1 MVGANLRPARTGWH
15 SSMTEQEKI
24 TIMIVD
30 DEELARMRIREL
42 VLKDPELHVMC
53 ECSNGAEAVDAL
65 AKSKPDILFLDIQ
78 MPDLN
83 GFGVLRK
90 LNTNEMPIVIFVTAF
105 DEFAIKAFELHAFD
119 YLLKPFKKKRF
130 EDAVQHAKNAL
141 RTRNQKEW
149 IHRTFSVLESIS
161 LRGKYMDRFTIKDKG
176 RIFFLKARNV
186 DWIEAEDNY
195 VRLHA
200 GKDSYLIRE
209 KIGSVEKELDPADFV
224 RIHRGAIVNVESI
237 QELQQWFKRD
247 YRVVLR
253 NGTILPLGRCYRN
266 QLRKVL
272 HSEF

>member
-1 MVGANLRPARTGWH
+1 
-15 SSMTEQEKI
+15 MTEQKI

-30 DEELARMRIREL
+30 DEELARLRIREL
-42 VLKDPELHVMC
+42 VQKDPELHVIS
-53 ECSNGAEAVDAL
+53 ECSNGTEAVNVL
-65 AKSKPDILFLDIQ
+65 MQSKPDILFLDIQ

-83 GFGVLRK
+83 GFAVLRK
-90 LNTNEMPIVIFVTAF
+90 LNTNDMPMVIFVTAF

-149 IHRTFSVLESIS
+149 IQRTYS
-161 LRGKYMDRFTIKDKG
+161 LLKSMTARGRYMDRFTIKDKG
-176 RIFFLKARNV
+176 RVFFLKARNV

-195 VRLHA
+195 VRLHS
-200 GKDSYLIRE
+200 GTDSYLIRE
-209 KIGSVEKELDPADFV
+209 KIGAVEKELDPAEFV

-253 NGTILPLGRCYRN
+253 NGTILPLGRSYRN